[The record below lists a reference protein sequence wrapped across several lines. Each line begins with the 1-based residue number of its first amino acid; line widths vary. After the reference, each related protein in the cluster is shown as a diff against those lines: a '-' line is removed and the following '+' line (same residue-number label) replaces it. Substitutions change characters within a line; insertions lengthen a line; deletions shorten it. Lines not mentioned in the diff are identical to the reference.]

1 MTVTLSP
8 APAVLETAEPIRRS
22 IEASGTELQV
32 YEWGDRDRPAIL
44 LAHGIQDF
52 ALTLAPVAEALAA
65 DHRVIAYDLRGHG
78 DSAHPGIYTMA
89 HHVADLHSVFVDSE
103 LERPIVIGHS
113 LGGQV
118 VAQWAGI
125 FAELPRAVVLIEG
138 LGPPYAMNRFP
149 EEVKQRR
156 ARMAVEALTHPRTH
170 RLVASRDHAWELLQ
184 RVHPRLDPAR
194 ARQFV
199 EQGTR
204 PLPGGGLEWK
214 WDPQVLTTFL
224 SNAPEASEERWSWV
238 TCPALILTA
247 ALANE
252 FWSSR
257 RGVDEQHATPEP
269 AEIARRVAL
278 FQNGEHQE
286 IAEAG
291 HMVHYDVP
299 EQLVRTIRGFLE
311 RLPAE

>member
-1 MTVTLSP
+1 MTSTVFP
-8 APAVLETAEPIRRS
+8 APAVLETAAPIRRR
-22 IEASGTELQV
+22 IEASGTELQI
-32 YEWGDRDRPAIL
+32 YEWGDRSQPPIL

-52 ALTLAPVAEALAA
+52 ALTLSPVAEALAV

-89 HHVADLHSVFVDSE
+89 HHIADLHAVFADCG

-125 FAELPRAVVLIEG
+125 FAELPHAIVLIEG

-149 EEVKQRR
+149 EEVKQKR
-156 ARMAVEALTHPRTH
+156 ARMAVESLTHPRAH
-170 RLVASRDHAWELLQ
+170 RLVASFDHAWDLLQ
-184 RVHPRLDPAR
+184 RVHTRLDPVR
-194 ARQFV
+194 ARKFA

-204 PLPGGGLEWK
+204 PLASGGLEWK
-214 WDPQVLTTFL
+214 WDPQVVTTWM
-224 SNAPEASEERWSWV
+224 SNVPEASEERWSWV

-247 ALANE
+247 ALADE
-252 FWSSR
+252 FWSGR

-269 AEIARRVAL
+269 DEITRRVAL
-278 FQNGEHQE
+278 FRRGEHEE

-299 EQLVRTIRGFLE
+299 DELVRSIRRFLD
-311 RLPAE
+311 RLPPA